1 MEFWSP
7 EVLDGD
13 LPNAIR
19 ASRRQQSLRFLGHCR
34 QTRQERYGDGLKE
47 IHPEDMPAASNGK
60 ACTLVAERAHRKSTL
75 ILSYRALEA

>member
-7 EVLDGD
+7 VVLNDD
-13 LPNAIR
+13 LPNVIR

-60 ACTLVAERAHRKSTL
+60 ACTLGERAHRKSTL
-75 ILSYRALEA
+75 ILSYRALEV